1 MAAEVEIF
9 VLPNVNQGRRLY
21 EVAKRSLDVVVALIA
36 LVLLAPV
43 LALCVLAIRLDSPGP
58 VLFRQQRVGKQGKR
72 FTMIKFRSM
81 YVDAESAVHRAYA
94 TAFVRGEAKPQQG
107 EQGAVFKLAADAR
120 VTRVGKWLRQMSL
133 DELPQLWNALCGDM
147 SLVGPR
153 PPIPYE
159 VDHYE
164 PNHLGRLAVKPGITG
179 PWQVS
184 GRSATTFEEMVAIDL
199 EYIQRS
205 SFLLDLRILVMTIPA
220 VLGARGAH

>member
-1 MAAEVEIF
+1 MAAEVELF
-9 VLPNVNQGRRLY
+9 VLPDVNQGRRLY
-21 EVAKRSLDVVVALIA
+21 EVTKRTLDVVVALIA

-43 LALCVLAIRLDSPGP
+43 LALCVLAIRLESPGP
-58 VLFRQQRVGKQGKR
+58 VLFRQQRVGKQGKL

-81 YVDAESAVHRAYA
+81 YVDAESAAHRAYA

-107 EQGAVFKLAADAR
+107 EQGAVFKLAADPR
-120 VTRVGKWLRQMSL
+120 VTRVGKWLRQTSL
-133 DELPQLWNALCGDM
+133 DELPQLWNALRGDM

-179 PWQVS
+179 PWQVY
-184 GRSATTFEEMVAIDL
+184 GRSATTFEEMVAMDL
-199 EYIQRS
+199 EYIRQS
-205 SFLLDLRILVMTIPA
+205 SFMLDLQILVKTIPA
-220 VLGARGAH
+220 VLYARGAH